1 MSGLVVVK
9 FIVLETLPRGC
20 AIVWDLLK
28 EPNLEPGSKSN

>member
-20 AIVWDLLK
+20 SIVWSLISDPK
-28 EPNLEPGSKSN
+28 QDRGSKN